1 MIGFIIRTIVIA
13 IGVAAVAYIYPSI
26 SYGDD
31 LQTLAVV
38 AVILGL
44 LNAFVKPV
52 LKIFALPLNMMTLG
66 LFGVVINAALL
77 IAVAFIADVVGFSF
91 VVGGFPPEFSLS
103 TVIAAVVGAIGI
115 SIVATIVGMVVPD

>member
-13 IGVAAVAYIYPSI
+13 IGVAAVAYFYPSI
-26 SYGDD
+26 SYDDD
-31 LQTLAVV
+31 LATLAVV

-44 LNAFVKPV
+44 LNAFVKPI

-66 LFGVVINAALL
+66 LFGVVINAVLL
-77 IAVAFIADVVGFSF
+77 IAVAFIADLAGFGF
-91 VVGGFPPEFSLS
+91 VVGGFPPEFSFS
-103 TVIAAVVGAIGI
+103 TVVAAVVGAIGI

>member
-1 MIGFIIRTIVIA
+1 MIGFIIRTVVIA

-44 LNAFVKPV
+44 LNAFIKPLLKV
-52 LKIFALPLNMMTLG
+52 LALPLTMMTLG
-66 LFGVVINAALL
+66 LSGILINAALL

-91 VVGGFPPEFSLS
+91 VVGGFPPEFGLS
-103 TVIAAVVGAIGI
+103 TIIAAVVGAIGI